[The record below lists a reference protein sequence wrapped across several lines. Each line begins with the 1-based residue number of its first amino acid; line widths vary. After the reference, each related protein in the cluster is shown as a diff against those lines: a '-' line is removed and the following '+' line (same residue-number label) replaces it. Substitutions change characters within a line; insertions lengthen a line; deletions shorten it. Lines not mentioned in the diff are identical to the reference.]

1 MLPRQLKA
9 IPYFHDLEA
18 RVLERIRASL
28 FNLQLEKGQIL
39 FTEGEPAQAMYVVRS
54 GQVKIFKLSADGREQ
69 VLRIVGA
76 GDCFNEVPIFDEG
89 PNPANAQ
96 AVEPATLW
104 GIRRTDMRRLVE
116 EHPAI
121 AIGFLRAFAG
131 KLRYFTR
138 KVEDLSFRSVTSR
151 VAKLLLEIAEDDGKG
166 GLRLKQ
172 QFTQQ
177 EMAAVVGTAREMIGR
192 AFKVLEK
199 EGAIRLDRHRVVIVS
214 RTALT
219 RMLSCSTFHR
229 DLRHLPTS

>member
-1 MLPRQLKA
+1 MLSADLKA
-9 IPYFHDLEA
+9 IPYFEDLDA
-18 RVLERIRASL
+18 RALERIRVSVFDL
-28 FNLQLEKGQIL
+28 RLVKGQVL
-39 FTEGEPAQAMYVVRS
+39 FTEGEPAQAMYMVRS
-54 GQVKIFKLSADGREQ
+54 GQVKIFKVSPDGREQ
-69 VLRIVGA
+69 VLRIAAA

-96 AVEPATLW
+96 AVEPAALW

-121 AIGFLRAFAG
+121 AIGFLKAFAG

-151 VAKLLLEIAEDDGKG
+151 VAKLLLEIVEDDGKG

-172 QFTQQ
+172 RFTQQ

-192 AFKVLEK
+192 AFRTLEK
-199 EGAIRLDRHRVVIVS
+199 EGAIKLERHRVVIVS
-214 RTALT
+214 RAALA
-219 RMLSCSTFHR
+219 RL
-229 DLRHLPTS
+229 L

>member
-1 MLPRQLKA
+1 MTVLSADLKA
-9 IPYFHDLEA
+9 IPYFEDLDA
-18 RVLERIRASL
+18 RALERIRVSVFDL
-28 FNLQLEKGQIL
+28 RLVKGQVL
-39 FTEGEPAQAMYVVRS
+39 FTEGEPAQAMYMVRS
-54 GQVKIFKLSADGREQ
+54 GQVKIFKVSPDGREQ
-69 VLRIVGA
+69 VLRIAAA

-96 AVEPATLW
+96 AVEPAALW

-121 AIGFLRAFAG
+121 AIGFLKAFAG

-151 VAKLLLEIAEDDGKG
+151 VAKLLLEIVEDDGKG

-172 QFTQQ
+172 RFTQQ

-192 AFKVLEK
+192 AFRTLEK
-199 EGAIRLDRHRVVIVS
+199 EGAIKLERHRVVIVS
-214 RTALT
+214 RAALA
-219 RMLSCSTFHR
+219 RL
-229 DLRHLPTS
+229 L